1 MGGMD
6 TEGMNLWA
14 WEGRRPCKRQAP
26 MLLHFQ
32 SNLIGTL
39 PALLSLAGR
48 FVARLTRDCLL
59 VVEAQVPV
67 QQLEAELVAARNAL
81 RESDAAFRTLA
92 DALPHMVWS
101 TLPDGYHDYYNS
113 RWYEFTGVP
122 AGSTDGEAWNGMFH
136 PDDQERAWKVWR
148 ESLETGKPYEIEY
161 RLRHRSGEYR
171 WTLGRALPMRGNEGK
186 IVRWIGT
193 CTDVHDAKQFA
204 AQNEILTRELSHRI
218 KNIFAVIA
226 GLIGLSARENP
237 SQKQFAALLQ
247 QRIAALGRAH
257 EFVRPHSE
265 LSAPRDL
272 PNTLHGILREILMPY
287 PALSDGRILIEG
299 QNVPVDDRGATPLA
313 LLVHE
318 LATNAS
324 KYGSLAAE
332 GGEVQLI
339 TATEDGVLSLQWRES
354 GGPQLDGAPIT
365 TGFGTKLTE
374 LSIVQQLGGS
384 IKRDWERSGLRV
396 EVSVRLDRLV
406 R

>member
-1 MGGMD
+1 
-6 TEGMNLWA
+6 LKP
-14 WEGRRPCKRQAP
+14 R
-26 MLLHFQ
+26 
-32 SNLIGTL
+32 LI
-39 PALLSLAGR
+39 SI
-48 FVARLTRDCLL
+48 
-59 VVEAQVPV
+59 VEAQVPL
-67 QQLEAELVAARNAL
+67 QKLEAELVAARNAL

-92 DALPHMVWS
+92 DTMPHMVWS
-101 TLPDGYHDYYNS
+101 TLPDGFHDYYNA

-136 PDDQERAWKVWR
+136 PDDQERAWKIWR
-148 ESLETGKPYEIEY
+148 ESLQTGKPYEIEY
-161 RLRHRSGEYR
+161 RLRHHSGEYR
-171 WTLGRALPMRGNEGK
+171 WTLGRALPMRNNEGQ

-193 CTDVHDAKQFA
+193 CTDVHDAKQYA

-226 GLIGLSARENP
+226 GLVGLSAREDP
-237 SQKQFAALLQ
+237 AQKKFAALLQ

-272 PNTLHGILREILMPY
+272 PDTLHGILREILLPY
-287 PALSDGRILIEG
+287 PALSEGRILIEG
-299 QNVPVDDRGATPLA
+299 QNVPVDDRGATPIA
-313 LLVHE
+313 LLIHE

-324 KYGSLAAE
+324 KYGALSTDE
-332 GGEVQLI
+332 GEVRLVTTMRDDELI
-339 TATEDGVLSLQWRES
+339 LQWQET
-354 GGPQLDGAPIT
+354 GGPEVREAPVN

-384 IKRDWERSGLRV
+384 IERDWNIKGLRV
-396 EVSVRLDRLV
+396 DVRVRLDRLV